1 MHMKRA
7 TRAAIAIAL
16 GAAVSLAAD
25 AATAQAQDEKEF
37 GWFFT
42 AEVTGVWASGNS
54 ESTTLG
60 LAATGRRV
68 WDNSELK
75 IDGGAVR
82 TESST
87 TRRTAV
93 GTIDD
98 FVVEKETTR
107 RKTAENYYLRGRFD
121 YKLSERFFTFAG
133 ADWLRNT
140 FAGIDSRLLFAI
152 GAGNIWLDDD
162 RFRFRTDYSTTY
174 TFQEDVVENPFTK
187 TGFPGLRLSYG
198 FWWDLT
204 SSTDLESSL
213 TADWNLDNTDDLRLD
228 FTNSLPISISEALA
242 FKPSLQLLW
251 RNEPSLTQVAL
262 EDQSGVPTGD
272 TVLVPLEKLDTF
284 FTLALVVRL

>member
-1 MHMKRA
+1 MKR
-7 TRAAIAIAL
+7 TIRAAIAITL

-25 AATAQAQDEKEF
+25 AATAQAQDEKEL
-37 GWFFT
+37 GWFLT
-42 AEVTGVWASGNS
+42 AEVTGVWVSGNS

-60 LAATGRRV
+60 LAATARRV

-82 TESST
+82 TESGT
-87 TRRTAV
+87 TTRTAV

-98 FVVEKETTR
+98 FVIEEETTR

-121 YKLSERFFTFAG
+121 YKLSERFFAFAG

-140 FAGIDSRLLFAI
+140 FAGIDSRLLFAA

-162 RFRFRTDYSTTY
+162 RLRFRTDYSITY
-174 TFQEDVVENPFTK
+174 TFQEDVIENPFIK
-187 TGFPGLRLSYG
+187 TSFPGLRLSYNLR
-198 FWWDLT
+198 WNLT
-204 SSTDLESSL
+204 SSTDFESTF
-213 TADWNLDNTDDLRLD
+213 TADWNLDNTEDLRFD
-228 FTNSLPISISEALA
+228 FTNSLPIAISAKLAL
-242 FKPSLQLLW
+242 KPSLQLLW

-262 EDQSGVPTGD
+262 EDQSGISTGN

-284 FTLALVVRL
+284 FTLALVVKL